1 MPQYRL
7 PSNSPDR
14 AFLTSDNEYNQ
25 KMLFFLILLALLC
38 ASLQHLKTALESSV
52 VEFCNGTNVIRNGL
66 NLMSVIMLVSL
77 SVFFFNFN
85 KPFNRPNLENI
96 SRNVVKLN
104 QTHVLYDS
112 YVQFCLY
119 MLYFYF

>member
-52 VEFCNGTNVIRNGL
+52 VEFCNGRHFIRNGL

-77 SVFFFNFN
+77 SVFFLILI
-85 KPFNRPNLENI
+85 NLLIDQILKI
-96 SRNVVKLN
+96 SVE
-104 QTHVLYDS
+104 
-112 YVQFCLY
+112 
-119 MLYFYF
+119 M